1 MKRIIL
7 FSLFLFS
14 VAACEKILHPE
25 EISIGKI
32 ESYEELVSA
41 TEGVYG
47 KLAKAFNGGRNF
59 IINTYGVGFYAA
71 NLKGDDLNCGEP
83 GYNEYYGN
91 RYCYE
96 KSLVIYNSCIYD
108 AWKAL
113 YQVIASANNIINQ
126 YNNFLNQDQLI
137 QEILG
142 EAFLLRAY
150 CYFRLTRTYGRVP
163 LVDNIEISYTLPSP
177 SFLEIYEFIERDLKL
192 AGELL
197 PGNNNE
203 ARIPFVTP
211 HRGVVK
217 AILAEAYLSWA
228 GYPVKDISKYTLA
241 AREAGEV
248 IDSADYFGFGLLDDF
263 AHLWDQAHYYNNE
276 SIFTLY
282 FANPLYSTK
291 TIETNNVCLGTSS
304 DIEHFSP
311 YYFPSV
317 FSINPE
323 TTISLSFFPTEV
335 NFYNNYPCGYRKEI
349 TFFTTIYVPN
359 DYPYYPQIDTGYIH
373 IDSVNTC
380 SRIGYRKFIF
390 EPYEVSYTQYSESP
404 RSDLQKLYFGNPK
417 VYFFRYAHTLL
428 TCAEALARSG
438 QLNGQAYE
446 CVNRIKRR
454 AHNLDYYSPSVYDLQ
469 PGLSPE
475 AFADSV
481 VWERAW
487 ELCGEP
493 EGRWFDLVRLEKV
506 EDLPQLR
513 HPEEGGPPE
522 YPVTKDSYF
531 FHPPAEDLNLN
542 PNLGE

>member
-47 KLAKAFNGGRNF
+47 KLAKAFNGGSNLVTIGR
-59 IINTYGVGFYAA
+59 GFYAT
-71 NLKGDDLNCGEP
+71 NMKGDDLNCYP
-83 GYNEYYGN
+83 FIYDEYYGG
-91 RYCYE
+91 RKCYDDYRE
-96 KSLVIYNSCIYD
+96 NYNSYIYD
-108 AWKAL
+108 AWKDL
-113 YQVIASANNIINQ
+113 YQVIASTNNIINQ
-126 YNNFLNQDQLI
+126 YDNFLNQEQPTH
-137 QEILG
+137 EILG
-142 EAFLLRAY
+142 EVFLLRAY
-150 CYFRLTRTYGRVP
+150 FYFRLTRTYGRVP
-163 LVDNIEISYTLPSP
+163 LLDNIEISYTLPKP

-197 PGNNNE
+197 PGNNNK

-217 AILAEAYLSWA
+217 AILAEVYLSWA
-228 GYPVKDISKYTLA
+228 GYPVKDISKYSLA
-241 AREAGEV
+241 AREAGEA

-263 AHLWDQAHYYNNE
+263 AYLWDQTHHFNNE
-276 SIFTLY
+276 SVFTLY

-291 TIETNNVCLGTSS
+291 AAELNHVYRGAYLPLEFWHPG
-304 DIEHFSP
+304 
-311 YYFPSV
+311 FPNSLM
-317 FSINPE
+317 INPE
-323 TTISLSFFPTEV
+323 TIISLSFFPTEV
-335 NFYNNYPCGYRKEI
+335 NFYNNYPRGYRKEI
-349 TFFTTIYVPN
+349 TFCTTIYVPN
-359 DYPYYPQIDTGYIH
+359 YGPYYPQIDTGYIH
-373 IDSVNTC
+373 IDGVNTC
-380 SRIGYRKFIF
+380 SRVGYRKFMF
-390 EPYEVSYTQYSESP
+390 EPYEVSPAQYYGSS
-404 RSDLQKLYFGNPK
+404 RSDMQKLIFGNPK

-438 QLNGQAYE
+438 QLNEQAYE
-446 CVNRIKRR
+446 YVNRIKRR
-454 AHNLDYYSPSVYDLQ
+454 AHNLDYHSPSIYDLQ

-513 HPEEGGPPE
+513 HPQEGGPPE
-522 YPVTKDSYF
+522 YPITKDSYYF
-531 FHPPAEDLNLN
+531 PPPADDVNLN
-542 PNLGE
+542 PNLGSE

>member
-1 MKRIIL
+1 MIRIIL
-7 FSLFLFS
+7 FSLFLFL

-47 KLAKAFNGGRNF
+47 KLANAFGSPHKLGL
-59 IINTYGVGFYAA
+59 GFYAA
-71 NLKGDDLNCGEP
+71 NLKGDDLNWVYP
-83 GYNEYYGN
+83 SYNEYYGGDQCAN
-91 RYCYE
+91 YDNYRFN
-96 KSLVIYNSCIYD
+96 YNQQIYD
-108 AWKAL
+108 GWQAFYK
-113 YQVIASANNIINQ
+113 VIASANNIINQ
-126 YNNFLNQDQLI
+126 YDNFLNQEQPTH
-137 QEILG
+137 EILG
-142 EAFLLRAY
+142 EVFLLRAY
-150 CYFRLTRTYGRVP
+150 CYFRLTRTCGRVP
-163 LVDNIEISYTLPSP
+163 LVDNIEVSYTLPKP

-197 PGNNNE
+197 PGNNNK

-217 AILAEAYLSWA
+217 AILAEVYLSWA

-248 IDSADYFGFGLLDDF
+248 IDSADYFGFSLLDDF
-263 AHLWDQAHYYNNE
+263 AHLWDQAHFYNNE
-276 SIFTLY
+276 SVFTLY

-291 TIETNNVCLGTSS
+291 AIEINNVG
-304 DIEHFSP
+304 IHFSGDFFP
-311 YYFPSV
+311 PDWIPSV
-317 FSINPE
+317 ISINPK
-323 TTISLSFFPTEV
+323 TTIFLTFFPTEV
-335 NFYNNYPCGYRKEI
+335 NFYNNYPRGYRKEI

-359 DYPYYPQIDTGYIH
+359 NDPYYPQIDTGYIH
-373 IDSVNTC
+373 IDNVNTC
-380 SRIGYRKFIF
+380 NRIGYRKFIF
-390 EPYEVSYTQYSESP
+390 EPYEVPDTQYPEYQQGLP
-404 RSDLQKLYFGNPK
+404 LKLYFGNPK
-417 VYFFRYAHTLL
+417 VYFFRYTHTLL
-428 TCAEALARSG
+428 TCAEALVRSG
-438 QLNGQAYE
+438 QLNEQAYE

-454 AHNLDYYSPSVYDLQ
+454 AHNVDYYSPSVYDLQ

-475 AFADSV
+475 EFADSV

-513 HPEEGGPPE
+513 HPQEGGPPE

-531 FHPPAEDLNLN
+531 FPPPADDVNLN
-542 PNLGE
+542 PNLGSE